1 MTAKKKRRRV
11 ERPSD
16 AIDYDRTADRNAPSD
31 ARADDD
37 RMVIF
42 DSELG
47 TDDELIDDPQLTE
60 ADYHD
65 QRPPHYGE

>member
-42 DSELG
+42 D
-47 TDDELIDDPQLTE
+47 
-60 ADYHD
+60 
-65 QRPPHYGE
+65 